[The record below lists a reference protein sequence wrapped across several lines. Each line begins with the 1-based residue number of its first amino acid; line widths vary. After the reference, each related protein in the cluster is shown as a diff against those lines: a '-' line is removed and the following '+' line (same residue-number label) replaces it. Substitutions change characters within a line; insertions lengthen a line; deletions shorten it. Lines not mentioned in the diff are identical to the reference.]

1 MKRSATFSLIFFS
14 LALSVLLFWGSN
26 EVCLAVPSEAK
37 LSKTW
42 DQLSQ
47 EIEPK
52 LRQIFDRG
60 EFNARIFRGVWL
72 ADSSGYTVL
81 ERNPEEGGLELVK
94 YEAVTGKRTILMPLS
109 KLIPSGENKP
119 LLIENYALSPDGLL
133 ILIQTNGRKDEET
146 NSTIVDYWLFEL
158 KTGLLRKI
166 AEGVD
171 AGPISKSFS
180 PDSQRILYYFRNNIH
195 VYDVAQGQ
203 SYPLTSDGVVK
214 TISNDN
220 AVWSP
225 DGKHIAY
232 IQSDFSSVM
241 LRPVFD
247 PVDPT
252 YPKVRLVRY
261 ARVGTPIPRL
271 RLGVVNAADGQT
283 SWFPVGDEPAGF
295 YLRELGWLNNSK
307 EFYVEKLSR
316 FRDYREFLVGNIRTG
331 RISRVY
337 QESDPAWVDAS
348 YGTNAGLEWM
358 DNDRAFVM
366 VSEKDGWRRA
376 YIISR
381 NDSKERPLTPKGVD
395 IISRIG
401 LDEKKGLFYYL
412 ASPDDATRRYLYRV
426 RLDGRTKPER
436 LTPVDQPGV
445 HGYELSPD
453 RRYAFHVYSTFD
465 TPPLIKLVQLPEHR
479 VVRILEDN
487 KELRSKIAAIVE
499 QPVEFLKIDIG
510 NGIVLDAWMIK
521 PNNFDP
527 AKKYPVFV
535 WVYGEPHLQTVLDEW
550 QGARGLFHR
559 VMADTG
565 YLVISID
572 NRGTPA
578 PKGAAWRRAIFGS
591 LGPLSTKEQAAAL
604 RELGR
609 RRSYVDLSRVGIWG
623 WSGGGSNTLN
633 ALFREPEVYQVGIA
647 VVPKPLPHLYNAWFQ
662 EIYMRTPEVNPEG
675 YKQSAPLNFAEGLKG
690 KLLIIHGTGETNTHL
705 QIVEALVDRLIE
717 LGKQFDYMAYPNRDH
732 GLREGSGTVVHVY
745 TLIARYLITHLPPG
759 PR

>member
-1 MKRSATFSLIFFS
+1 MKRHYIFSLIFFS
-14 LALSVLLFWGSN
+14 SCLFVLLFWVPSQ
-26 EVCLAVPSEAK
+26 VCLEARSAVQF
-37 LSKTW
+37 SKTW
-42 DQLSQ
+42 DQLSH

-60 EFNARIFRGVWL
+60 EFNARVFRGVWL
-72 ADSSGYTVL
+72 VDSSGYTVF
-81 ERNPEEGGLELVK
+81 ERNPEEGGHELVK
-94 YEAVTGKRTILMPLS
+94 YETATGKRTILIPLS
-109 KLIPSGENKP
+109 RLIPSGENKP

-146 NSTIVDYWLFEL
+146 NQTIADYWIFEI
-158 KTGLLRKI
+158 KTGNLLKI
-166 AEGVD
+166 AAGV
-171 AGPISKSFS
+171 APAPMLRSFS
-180 PDSQRILYYFRNNIH
+180 PDSKKILYYYRNNIYL
-195 VYDVAQGQ
+195 YDVAIGQ
-203 SYPLTSDGVVK
+203 SFPLTCDGVEN

-241 LRPVFD
+241 LRPILD

-252 YPKVRLVRY
+252 YPKARFIRF

-271 RLGVVNAADGQT
+271 RLGVVSPGEFKT
-283 SWFPVGDEPAGF
+283 LWFPVSDEPAGF
-295 YLRELGWLNNSK
+295 YLRELGWLKNSK

-316 FRDYREFLVGNIRTG
+316 FRDSREFLLGNIETVTLDRL
-331 RISRVY
+331 Y

-348 YGTNAGLEWM
+348 YGTNAGLEWV
-358 DNDRAFVM
+358 DNDRAFIL

-376 YIISR
+376 YFISR
-381 NDSKERPLTPKGVD
+381 NDRKERPLTPTGVD

-401 LDEKKGLFYYL
+401 ADEKRGLFYYL

-426 RLDGRTKPER
+426 RLDGKTRPER

-453 RRYAFHVYSTFD
+453 RRYAFHIYSNFD
-465 TPPLIKLVQLPEHR
+465 TPPVTSLVQLPEHR
-479 VVRILEDN
+479 FVRALEDN
-487 KELRSKIAAIVE
+487 RELKSKIAAIVE

-510 NGIVLDAWMIK
+510 HGIVLDTWMIK
-521 PNNFDP
+521 PGNFDP

-535 WVYGEPHLQTVLDEW
+535 WVYGEPHAQTVLDEW

-559 VMADTG
+559 VIADTG
-565 YLVISID
+565 YIVISID

-609 RRSYVDLSRVGIWG
+609 RRPYVDLTRVGIWG

-633 ALFREPEVYQVGIA
+633 ALFREPDVYHVGIA

-662 EIYMRTPEVNPEG
+662 EIYMRTPEINPEG
-675 YKQSAPLNFAEGLKG
+675 YKQSAPINFAEGLRG

-732 GLREGSGTVVHVY
+732 GLREGLGTVVHVY
-745 TLIARYLITHLPPG
+745 MLIARYLINHLPAG

>member
-1 MKRSATFSLIFFS
+1 MKRQATFSLIFFS

-81 ERNPEEGGLELVK
+81 ERKPEEGGLELVK

-180 PDSQRILYYFRNNIH
+180 PDSQGILYYFRNNIH

-261 ARVGTPIPRL
+261 ARV
-271 RLGVVNAADGQT
+271 
-283 SWFPVGDEPAGF
+283 
-295 YLRELGWLNNSK
+295 
-307 EFYVEKLSR
+307 
-316 FRDYREFLVGNIRTG
+316 
-331 RISRVY
+331 
-337 QESDPAWVDAS
+337 
-348 YGTNAGLEWM
+348 
-358 DNDRAFVM
+358 
-366 VSEKDGWRRA
+366 
-376 YIISR
+376 
-381 NDSKERPLTPKGVD
+381 
-395 IISRIG
+395 
-401 LDEKKGLFYYL
+401 
-412 ASPDDATRRYLYRV
+412 
-426 RLDGRTKPER
+426 
-436 LTPVDQPGV
+436 
-445 HGYELSPD
+445 
-453 RRYAFHVYSTFD
+453 
-465 TPPLIKLVQLPEHR
+465 
-479 VVRILEDN
+479 
-487 KELRSKIAAIVE
+487 
-499 QPVEFLKIDIG
+499 
-510 NGIVLDAWMIK
+510 
-521 PNNFDP
+521 
-527 AKKYPVFV
+527 
-535 WVYGEPHLQTVLDEW
+535 
-550 QGARGLFHR
+550 
-559 VMADTG
+559 
-565 YLVISID
+565 
-572 NRGTPA
+572 
-578 PKGAAWRRAIFGS
+578 
-591 LGPLSTKEQAAAL
+591 
-604 RELGR
+604 
-609 RRSYVDLSRVGIWG
+609 
-623 WSGGGSNTLN
+623 
-633 ALFREPEVYQVGIA
+633 
-647 VVPKPLPHLYNAWFQ
+647 
-662 EIYMRTPEVNPEG
+662 
-675 YKQSAPLNFAEGLKG
+675 
-690 KLLIIHGTGETNTHL
+690 
-705 QIVEALVDRLIE
+705 
-717 LGKQFDYMAYPNRDH
+717 
-732 GLREGSGTVVHVY
+732 
-745 TLIARYLITHLPPG
+745 
-759 PR
+759 